1 MKKCCCCIP
10 LVGGAIILTILAF
23 LISSIQ
29 LGALFPYILKVDPET
44 FNPIERNLNGTLE
57 LLKFKLK
64 EFEVKPE
71 TVSAVVENIRKYIG
85 PFLIGK
91 LDFGQP
97 FENIKKLYFRS
108 HRRPLLKCTVQ
119 PNSLVRLCLQE
130 DHLDSSQPND
140 ANDRLDHHTLGS
152 LRSLCLARFR
162 SFADMRCYEWFDPH
176 YWWMADLLLDRAF
189 QSLPKNLQECLWSLS
204 GS

>member
-71 TVSAVVENIRKYIG
+71 TVSAVVENIKEYIR
-85 PFLIGK
+85 PTLIGM

-97 FENIKKLYFRS
+97 FENI
-108 HRRPLLKCTVQ
+108 
-119 PNSLVRLCLQE
+119 
-130 DHLDSSQPND
+130 
-140 ANDRLDHHTLGS
+140 
-152 LRSLCLARFR
+152 
-162 SFADMRCYEWFDPH
+162 
-176 YWWMADLLLDRAF
+176 
-189 QSLPKNLQECLWSLS
+189 
-204 GS
+204 